1 MTRTLLAALAFVAG
15 CACSA
20 DPRDLH
26 AYVAPAYSKQI
37 AACETDHQCAPL
49 CMQAFHLSEEQQLQ
63 SCRIT
68 SVDSVGGARI
78 EASILDYTACASD
91 SAGATVAVDD
101 GDDGCSDGSCDD
113 GSDDGSSD
121 DGGDSG
127 DSGDDG
133 GDSGDDGGDG
143 GGSARV
149 PHAPHAPAHVIRAG
163 A

>member
-26 AYVAPAYSKQI
+26 AYIAPAYSKQI

-49 CMQAFHLSEEQQLQ
+49 CMQAFQLTEEQQLQ

-68 SVDSVGGARI
+68 SVDAAGGARI
-78 EASILDYTACASD
+78 EAEVLDYSTCATDSSD
-91 SAGATVAVDD
+91 VTIAIDE
-101 GDDGCSDGSCDD
+101 GDDGTCDDGSCDD

-121 DGGDSG
+121 DGGDDGSSDDGG

-133 GDSGDDGGDG
+133 GDSGDGG
-143 GGSARV
+143 ARL
-149 PHAPHAPAHVIRAG
+149 PTHAPHAHVIPAAR
-163 A
+163 